1 MLLDPQTAKSR
12 FHSGTLQLVRSAWR
26 RSHIAL
32 LSKWLASLG
41 SARTRPGIQRPG
53 PRVVPA
59 VEGAA
64 IQMSKTTTTPAADSI
79 AVDDL
84 SAQLDL
90 LRWVEDQLDG
100 LKRFRADV
108 QRAVKLR
115 LGDVEVG
122 TVNCVPVVSYRK
134 ALRIT
139 LSPRLVRELDPD
151 LARRCEEISEVRT
164 FLLLDAA

>member
-1 MLLDPQTAKSR
+1 
-12 FHSGTLQLVRSAWR
+12 
-26 RSHIAL
+26 
-32 LSKWLASLG
+32 
-41 SARTRPGIQRPG
+41 
-53 PRVVPA
+53 
-59 VEGAA
+59 
-64 IQMSKTTTTPAADSI
+64 MSKTTTTPAADSI

-100 LKRFRADV
+100 LKKFRADV

-115 LGDVEVG
+115 LGDTEIG
-122 TVNCVPVVSYRK
+122 TVNGVPVVSYRK

-139 LSPRLVRELDPD
+139 LSPRLVRESDPD

-164 FLLLDAA
+164 FLLMDTA

>member
-1 MLLDPQTAKSR
+1 
-12 FHSGTLQLVRSAWR
+12 
-26 RSHIAL
+26 
-32 LSKWLASLG
+32 
-41 SARTRPGIQRPG
+41 
-53 PRVVPA
+53 
-59 VEGAA
+59 
-64 IQMSKTTTTPAADSI
+64 MSKITTVPTADQV

-84 SAQLDL
+84 SAQLEL

-122 TVNCVPVVSYRK
+122 TVNGVPVVTYRK